1 MSRRDVDADAEFKWL
16 SEFYDENVDSIINRD
31 VVLGFDSMFLRLK
44 EFDDLDKRKTDLN
57 TEKQRLLQDEIK
69 LVQKLKELEEKTE
82 KKKLQKLKEDTRRI
96 SVELEEKTEKKVKS
110 EKSVKKKEI
119 AMVIQK
125 LKEDIRRISD
135 ELEEIDRVDEKEIKA
150 ELKNIKDTVI
160 NCTTEIVNEMI
171 EAGALVA
178 GFLKHEEDDKDDE
191 EDEDDDDVFEPVT
204 IRELVISSFI
214 VSVKLINDN
223 TPYLVKLFKS
233 GTKIHSKK
241 IISLIFAILERTDYQ
256 GCKVTFGI
264 TRRSP
269 FLSRRKVPKSLQRSA
284 QKRQKKKSKSKSKK
298 RSPKSRRRCLA

>member
-1 MSRRDVDADAEFKWL
+1 MKIS
-16 SEFYDENVDSIINRD
+16 
-31 VVLGFDSMFLRLK
+31 
-44 EFDDLDKRKTDLN
+44 LN
-57 TEKQRLLQDEIK
+57 
-69 LVQKLKELEEKTE
+69 
-82 KKKLQKLKEDTRRI
+82 
-96 SVELEEKTEKKVKS
+96 
-110 EKSVKKKEI
+110 KKKEI

-125 LKEDIRRISD
+125 LKEDIRMISV
-135 ELEEIDRVDEKEIKA
+135 ELEEIARVDEKEIKD

-191 EDEDDDDVFEPVT
+191 EDEDDDDVFEHVT

-223 TPYLVKLFKS
+223 PPYLVKLFKCKS

-256 GCKVTFGI
+256 GCKGIFGI
-264 TRRSP
+264 RRSP

>member
-1 MSRRDVDADAEFKWL
+1 MSRRDVDAEFKWL
-16 SEFYDENVDSIINRD
+16 IEFYDENVDSIINRD

-44 EFDDLDKRKTDLN
+44 EFDDLDKRKTGLN
-57 TEKQRLLQDEIK
+57 TAKQRLLQDENK

-82 KKKLQKLKEDTRRI
+82 KK
-96 SVELEEKTEKKVKS
+96 VKS
-110 EKSVKKKEI
+110 EKPVNKKKEI

-125 LKEDIRRISD
+125 LKEDIRRISV
-135 ELEEIDRVDEKEIKA
+135 ELEEIARVDEKEIKA

-191 EDEDDDDVFEPVT
+191 EDEDDDDEDDDDEEDEDDDDVFEPVT

-214 VSVKLINDN
+214 VSVKLINDKQP
-223 TPYLVKLFKS
+223 PYLLKLFKYKS
-233 GTKIHSKK
+233 GTKIQSKK

-256 GCKVTFGI
+256 GCKGIFGI
-264 TRRSP
+264 RRSP

-284 QKRQKKKSKSKSKK
+284 QKRQKKKSKANQKSV
-298 RSPKSRRRCLA
+298 RRNPAVAVSPKKCKFYEE